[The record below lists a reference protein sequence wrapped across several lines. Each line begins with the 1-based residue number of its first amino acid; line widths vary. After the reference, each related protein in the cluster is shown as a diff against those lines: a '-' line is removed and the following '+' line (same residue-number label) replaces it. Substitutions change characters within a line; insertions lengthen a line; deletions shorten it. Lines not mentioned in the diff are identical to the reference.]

1 MYSIGDSVV
10 ITTNEKNVVAGT
22 IGVVKEIIVQPY
34 YNDNS
39 LKTHYLVQGRGLGE
53 GTLFNEDELTPWNG
67 LPLENEKGP
76 LTVEQVR
83 MLKRDAEKKI
93 NDILEDF
100 DKTVGSGVHVD
111 ALIFNEERAVM
122 GKRFNIRIKVIVS
135 S

>member
-10 ITTNEKNVVAGT
+10 IATNEK
-22 IGVVKEIIVQPY
+22 GVVPGSVGIIGGITEEPVY
-34 YNDNS
+34 GDDL
-39 LKTHYLVQGRGLGE
+39 LKTHYLVMGCSLGE
-53 GTLFNEDELTPWNG
+53 GILFTEDELTPRRG
-67 LPLENEKGP
+67 LPLEKEKGP

-100 DKTVGSGVHVD
+100 DKMVGSGVHVD
-111 ALIFNEERAVM
+111 TLIFNEERAAM